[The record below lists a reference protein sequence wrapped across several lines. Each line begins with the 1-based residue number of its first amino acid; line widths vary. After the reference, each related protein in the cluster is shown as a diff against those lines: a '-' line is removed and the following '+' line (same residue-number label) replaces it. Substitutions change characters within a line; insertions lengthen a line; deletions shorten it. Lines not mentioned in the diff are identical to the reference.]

1 MPGTDNGAYYYM
13 YSGKQAVCDQLAH
26 GPMDKIILQLVDDFK
41 ELSLP
46 VRSIQLDDWWY
57 EGTGDAYED
66 SHDHMCVR
74 ELMPKPALF
83 PEGLPKLPPQISYH
97 LYGPFFCQDNV
108 YRDKFA
114 FANSSRPGD
123 GTKDADPLPDASE
136 AFYSALFQSELDK
149 GVQMSNYEV
158 DFLQDQTT

>member
-1 MPGTDNGAYYYM
+1 
-13 YSGKQAVCDQLAH
+13 
-26 GPMDKIILQLVDDFK
+26 
-41 ELSLP
+41 
-46 VRSIQLDDWWY
+46 
-57 EGTGDAYED
+57 
-66 SHDHMCVR
+66 MCVR

-83 PEGLPKLPPQISYH
+83 PDGLPQLPPQISYH

-108 YRDKFA
+108 YQDKFA
-114 FANSSRPGD
+114 FVNSSRPGD